1 MGSDSKEY
9 YRWDNGDK
17 IIHLDFDGINIDI
30 VVNSTHFN
38 DLSKTSI
45 EKDSEND
52 LKKKAERI
60 ENQLKKLF

>member
-9 YRWDNGDK
+9 YRWNNGDK

-38 DLSKTSI
+38 DLSKISV

-60 ENQLKKLF
+60 ENQIKKLF